1 MSKASDISQRK
12 RTVILS
18 EAKNLWLFEIDAA
31 IPNRDVGKLG
41 LMLRISLR
49 HFVQHDSVMY

>member
-1 MSKASDISQRK
+1 MSKASGISQRK

-31 IPNRDVGKLG
+31 TQNGDVGKPDLVG
-41 LMLRISLR
+41 SHSLR